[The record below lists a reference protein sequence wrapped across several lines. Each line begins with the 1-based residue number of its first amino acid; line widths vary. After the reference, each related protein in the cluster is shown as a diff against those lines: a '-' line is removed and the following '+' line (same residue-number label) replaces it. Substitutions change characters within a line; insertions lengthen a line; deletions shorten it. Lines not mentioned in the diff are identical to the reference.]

1 MPASRFFEST
11 ISCSQRCAQKKD
23 VDKKGYRAGEHKT
36 ICQGT
41 GLIRV
46 EAQVVESKDG
56 LRRQAAALRPETR
69 MIAVAVKKKAKKD
82 EQTSRR
88 PKRHD
93 REKM

>member
-46 EAQVVESKDG
+46 EAQVASRAKMVCDVR
-56 LRRQAAALRPETR
+56 LRL
-69 MIAVAVKKKAKKD
+69 
-82 EQTSRR
+82 
-88 PKRHD
+88 
-93 REKM
+93 